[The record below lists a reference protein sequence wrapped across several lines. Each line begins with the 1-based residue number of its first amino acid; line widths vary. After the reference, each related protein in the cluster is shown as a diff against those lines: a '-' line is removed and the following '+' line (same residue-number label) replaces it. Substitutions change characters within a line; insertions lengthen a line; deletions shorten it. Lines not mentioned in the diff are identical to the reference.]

1 MLFSCRLLLR
11 RHKVTRH
18 KQFGERGSDSVWTGT
33 FSCPTAGPQHQNT
46 LPRPWPGTA
55 PLILATAP
63 GSPAISLP
71 QCTGRQAPQVLSQ
84 LARRG
89 HPWARPP
96 GGPTPSI
103 RPEQPSNQPGLQE
116 RARWTV
122 HCTAGS
128 LTATFA
134 HARSLSLP
142 SVWGPLSSQLFLRL
156 TCHPPHVGHL
166 AREMWSAL
174 ITMGVGLHRHP
185 GSA

>member
-18 KQFGERGSDSVWTGT
+18 KQFGERSSDSVWKGT
-33 FSCPTAGPQHQNT
+33 FSCPSAGPQHQNT
-46 LPRPWPGTA
+46 LTRPWPGTA
-55 PLILATAP
+55 PPILATAP

-89 HPWARPP
+89 HPWACPP
-96 GGPTPSI
+96 GGPLHPSGPNNLPI
-103 RPEQPSNQPGLQE
+103 SLVCR
-116 RARWTV
+116 RARCTV
-122 HCTAGS
+122 HCTAGC

-134 HARSLSLP
+134 HAHSLSLP

-156 TCHPPHVGHL
+156 ICHPPHVGHL